1 MKSELKKIIFDIY
14 VHHNFEFYTM
24 KCKKESEFENELLSE
39 IEMLCEKIE
48 NSSLEN
54 EPTVELTILVNN
66 YSENGINISY
76 SSILTISKIAKYY
89 YLQHE
94 FSFEN
99 PDTDK
104 MDTYLEAFRDEPY
117 NKKQFLLESKIK
129 DVLEKYEYL
138 RLSYAET
145 TEVCNGIPKFK
156 DDCERQMTV
165 GNAIFMDFWELNE

>member
-1 MKSELKKIIFDIY
+1 MKSELKKIIYDIY

-76 SSILTISKIAKYY
+76 SSILTIVFI
-89 YLQHE
+89 
-94 FSFEN
+94 
-99 PDTDK
+99 
-104 MDTYLEAFRDEPY
+104 
-117 NKKQFLLESKIK
+117 
-129 DVLEKYEYL
+129 
-138 RLSYAET
+138 
-145 TEVCNGIPKFK
+145 
-156 DDCERQMTV
+156 
-165 GNAIFMDFWELNE
+165 